1 MVILSL
7 DEMAGFHPMDRG
19 FSGLTVLLLNFI
31 VCIAITCSGGPYYD
45 RI

>member
-7 DEMAGFHPMDRG
+7 DEMAGFHPMDR
-19 FSGLTVLLLNFI
+19 GLTVLLLNFI